1 MQGGHRILLT
11 GKTGFASA
19 TIAADGP
26 TSLSTIE
33 MRGLLCRIDHSRLRL
48 LDALSALLDWEVSSG
63 WGEHRK
69 EEFHAV
75 RRARTT
81 FDRGAA
87 QQFLEA
93 VLNISEKLRGPARQA
108 VGDANARAAM
118 VVGQRGNRSCRLAPG
133 PRS

>member
-11 GKTGFASA
+11 GKTGIASA

-33 MRGLLCRIDHSRLRL
+33 MRGLLCGIDHSRLRL

-81 FDRGAA
+81 FYRGAA

-93 VLNISEKLRGPARQA
+93 VLNISEKLRGLARKA
-108 VGDANARAAM
+108 VGDPTLVQQWSSASDGTGPFGLRAAEF
-118 VVGQRGNRSCRLAPG
+118 
-133 PRS
+133 